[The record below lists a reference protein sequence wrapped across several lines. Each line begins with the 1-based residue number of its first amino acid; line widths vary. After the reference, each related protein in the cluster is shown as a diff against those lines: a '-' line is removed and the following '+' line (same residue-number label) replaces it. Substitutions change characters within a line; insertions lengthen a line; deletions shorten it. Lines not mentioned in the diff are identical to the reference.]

1 MGQLDIRVLDA
12 DARPEPD
19 ADVCVKQYR
28 QACPL
33 GIVVDDADCVFSN
46 RMLVPLAS
54 AGGLTGVINALYF
67 RCTGI
72 PDLPGTRH
80 AVYGFDRLTRLAR
93 WARDRAYTLRT
104 ALAAIPAVASQTNAA
119 TIAAKR
125 RARVMAARFQDRISE
140 YDVSFNGRDMPPER
154 STFYLQLLH
163 EMRVADPQIRLNAV
177 CGNLRAQKAF
187 RQCLESVQ
195 ALNTAGAR
203 ISGIT
208 VTLPISEQPA
218 LPELRDRLNSL
229 HGLGWPVTLMI
240 ELHAVNDRVLDVM
253 PELLRSVYATP
264 AVWGIYF
271 DFTDV
276 RETPTGIS
284 RLAEAITP
292 VVRRE
297 WYTTL
302 KGKTDRRGRMFC
314 QVFYGEHYVD
324 VSTDDGRRVRSRIR
338 LPVRSEDLHLLYRLP
353 EGIQPTSAA
362 AMPSRPRKTTGA
374 D

>member
-1 MGQLDIRVLDA
+1 
-12 DARPEPD
+12 
-19 ADVCVKQYR
+19 
-28 QACPL
+28 
-33 GIVVDDADCVFSN
+33 
-46 RMLVPLAS
+46 
-54 AGGLTGVINALYF
+54 
-67 RCTGI
+67 
-72 PDLPGTRH
+72 
-80 AVYGFDRLTRLAR
+80 
-93 WARDRAYTLRT
+93 
-104 ALAAIPAVASQTNAA
+104 
-119 TIAAKR
+119 
-125 RARVMAARFQDRISE
+125 MAARFQDRISE